1 MPRVC
6 LQVDPAKV
14 IILEGIL
21 VLHIPELREQCSMRI
36 YVDTGQHTVLFW
48 YGEQNS
54 WYHQG
59 HHNQQPWC
67 HAPAAPHP
75 AAFIP
80 AAVPPTYAQRISHWA
95 QLITHPPSFDAPP
108 NLLVLAPCT
117 PADDDVRLA
126 RRIQRDVQDRG
137 RDVTGV
143 LEQYQR
149 FVKPAFDN
157 FVAPS
162 RR

>member
-1 MPRVC
+1 MCASSCATNPCPTHLTSGPTQYSLTRC
-6 LQVDPAKV
+6 QCHTN
-14 IILEGIL
+14 L
-21 VLHIPELREQCSMRI
+21 V
-36 YVDTGQHTVLFW
+36 
-48 YGEQNS
+48 
-54 WYHQG
+54 
-59 HHNQQPWC
+59 
-67 HAPAAPHP
+67 A
-75 AAFIP
+75 
-80 AAVPPTYAQRISHWA
+80 
-95 QLITHPPSFDAPP
+95 
-108 NLLVLAPCT
+108 LAPCT